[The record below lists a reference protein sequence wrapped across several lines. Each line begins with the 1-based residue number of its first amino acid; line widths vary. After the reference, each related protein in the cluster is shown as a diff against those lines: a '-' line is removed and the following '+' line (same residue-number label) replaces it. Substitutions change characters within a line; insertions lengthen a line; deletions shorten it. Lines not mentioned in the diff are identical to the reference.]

1 MRNCKLFS
9 SYDRKI
15 NDTEK
20 GKELLLKEPL
30 KIFHKNILEGI
41 GNTPLIKLNHFSK
54 DSPAEIFA
62 KLEFLNPM
70 GSIKD
75 RIAHHMVAKAE
86 KDGRLSPGAT
96 IIDNSSGNTALGLAM
111 VCAIKGYKLKMVVR
125 DNLSSEKIK
134 FLKALNVGLI
144 FVDHL
149 LPPESPK
156 SYNNITPFIVEQTPN
171 SYYFDQ
177 HNSHDNSE
185 SHYLST
191 GPEIWEQM
199 EGKIDYFVAGIGTGG
214 TISGVARYLKEK
226 DPNIQIIGADPKGSV
241 FYDYFYSQT
250 LTTPSP
256 YLLEGLGDEFLIQC
270 VDFSLIDDIYQIK
283 DIEAFHM
290 TRQLAFK
297 EAVFAGGSSGAALW
311 ASMQLTK
318 KIDSKTRIVTIF
330 ADAATRYLSTI
341 YNDKWLLEKVGLDI
355 KSL

>member
-1 MRNCKLFS
+1 MSLERQEQVVN
-9 SYDRKI
+9 DR
-15 NDTEK
+15 
-20 GKELLLKEPL
+20 L
-30 KIFHKNILEGI
+30 KIFHTNILEGI
-41 GNTPLIKLNHFSK
+41 GNTPLVRINQFSNVGQ
-54 DSPAEIFA
+54 AEIFA

-75 RIAHHMVAKAE
+75 RVAHHMVTKAE
-86 KDGRLSPGAT
+86 RDGRLSPGAT
-96 IIDNSSGNTALGLAM
+96 IIDNSSGNTALALAM

-144 FVDHL
+144 FVDHT

-156 SYNNITPFIVEQTPN
+156 SYNNITPLIVEQTPN

-177 HNSHDNSE
+177 HNNHDNRE
-185 SHYLST
+185 AHYLST

-199 EGKIDYFVAGIGTGG
+199 EGKIDFFVAGMGTGG

-226 DPNIQIIGADPKGSV
+226 DPHIKIIGIDPKGSV
-241 FYDYFYSQT
+241 FYDYFYSNT
-250 LTTPSP
+250 LITPGP
-256 YLLEGLGDEFLIQC
+256 YLLEGLGDEFLIKC
-270 VDFSLIDDIYQIK
+270 VDFSLIDEIYQIT
-283 DIEAFHM
+283 DIDAFHM

-311 ASMQLTK
+311 ACMRLAK
-318 KIDSKTRIVTIF
+318 KINSRARIVTVF

-341 YNDKWLLEKVGLDI
+341 YNDEWLLEKVGLDI
-355 KSL
+355 NSI